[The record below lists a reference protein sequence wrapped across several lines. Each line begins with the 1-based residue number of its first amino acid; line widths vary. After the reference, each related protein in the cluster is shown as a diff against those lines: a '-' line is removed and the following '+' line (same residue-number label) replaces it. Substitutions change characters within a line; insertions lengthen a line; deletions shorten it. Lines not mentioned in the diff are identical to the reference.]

1 MSSPGSRT
9 AETGAW
15 LSDECPSRL
24 PLTLFGSESRRTCLT
39 EFFRQSRRL
48 PDQSRPSAR
57 GTSGSVKFTP
67 QFDLFNDGAEKC
79 ADTGTD

>member
-24 PLTLFGSESRRTCLT
+24 PLTLFGSESGRTCLT
-39 EFFRQSRRL
+39 EFFRQSRR
-48 PDQSRPSAR
+48 
-57 GTSGSVKFTP
+57 TGSVTTVCSRHLRKREVY
-67 QFDLFNDGAEKC
+67 ASV
-79 ADTGTD
+79 

>member
-24 PLTLFGSESRRTCLT
+24 PLTLFGSESRRPCLT
-39 EFFRQSRRL
+39 EFSRN
-48 PDQSRPSAR
+48 PDDHLICSTTAPKNVP
-57 GTSGSVKFTP
+57 TPELIKTTP
-67 QFDLFNDGAEKC
+67 QCQTSL
-79 ADTGTD
+79 

>member
-24 PLTLFGSESRRTCLT
+24 PLTLFGSESRRPCLT
-39 EFFRQSRRL
+39 EFFTQSRRL
-48 PDQSRPSAR
+48 P
-57 GTSGSVKFTP
+57 
-67 QFDLFNDGAEKC
+67 DLFNDGAEKC
-79 ADTGTD
+79 ADAGTD